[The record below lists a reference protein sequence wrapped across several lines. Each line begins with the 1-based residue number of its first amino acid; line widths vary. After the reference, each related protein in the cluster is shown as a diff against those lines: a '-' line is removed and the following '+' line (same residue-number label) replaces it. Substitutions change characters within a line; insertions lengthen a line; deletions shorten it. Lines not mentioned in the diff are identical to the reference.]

1 MVNKTKVG
9 QKLLKFLQRPNK
21 NNLQHPN
28 PPCTPDDNILRLLDV
43 IGGPANT
50 NDYKLPPADKP
61 VTEPTSSV
69 VVIHSSCL

>member
-28 PPCTPDDNILRLLDV
+28 PPCTPVDNILRLLDV